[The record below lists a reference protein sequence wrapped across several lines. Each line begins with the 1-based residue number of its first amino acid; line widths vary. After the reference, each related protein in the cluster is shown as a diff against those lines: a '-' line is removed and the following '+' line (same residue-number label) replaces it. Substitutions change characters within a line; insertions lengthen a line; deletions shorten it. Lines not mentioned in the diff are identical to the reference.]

1 MDERRVRARARRAY
15 ELGRLRHGL
24 PWAAGG
30 AIAAMVVAA
39 IAGVALVP
47 MLAMIATAFAV
58 SWVAASRGPSVTR
71 FATPVLIGVA
81 LVYFAVC
88 CAPSV

>member
-1 MDERRVRARARRAY
+1 MNGAFAR
-15 ELGRLRHGL
+15 GH
-24 PWAAGG
+24 AAHTSSAGCG
-30 AIAAMVVAA
+30 TGSRGPAA
-39 IAGVALVP
+39 IAGVALAP